1 MKQYLTSFD
10 IFHENSFLFVL
21 QENFSYR
28 AFEFDL
34 NLLSF
39 DIFFQRDFVFTYG
52 LRILTVYDID
62 ESKTMYIYENHL
74 FNLNDSHLCIK
85 MDIKKNP

>member
-1 MKQYLTSFD
+1 MKQYLTSFN

-34 NLLSF
+34 NLLTF

-52 LRILTVYDID
+52 
-62 ESKTMYIYENHL
+62 
-74 FNLNDSHLCIK
+74 
-85 MDIKKNP
+85 